1 MKKPKKYYMSIYGK
15 IFVGKCVST
24 ELVKVSNFLNDIIED
39 SYVLYSVVYNQNLID
54 DFINSLNFILKRFD
68 VYINK
73 FSKNNLEENEDWFN
87 IITQDIIALYSS
99 IETVQ
104 DKFSPEKINMA
115 KIPYY
120 NSIYND
126 LTVILHNLSEILYYY
141 FRIEDFAE
149 DDRTKFN
156 PETQMGFSLLD
167 NYNGDIDVIP
177 RHAGFYD
184 VNKKSII
191 KKEIVSIRR
200 AKYINK
206 NIDNL

>member
-126 LTVILHNLSEILYYY
+126 LTEILHNLSDILY
-141 FRIEDFAE
+141 
-149 DDRTKFN
+149 
-156 PETQMGFSLLD
+156 
-167 NYNGDIDVIP
+167 
-177 RHAGFYD
+177 
-184 VNKKSII
+184 
-191 KKEIVSIRR
+191 
-200 AKYINK
+200 
-206 NIDNL
+206 

>member
-104 DKFSPEKINMA
+104 DKF
-115 KIPYY
+115 
-120 NSIYND
+120 
-126 LTVILHNLSEILYYY
+126 
-141 FRIEDFAE
+141 
-149 DDRTKFN
+149 
-156 PETQMGFSLLD
+156 
-167 NYNGDIDVIP
+167 
-177 RHAGFYD
+177 
-184 VNKKSII
+184 
-191 KKEIVSIRR
+191 
-200 AKYINK
+200 
-206 NIDNL
+206 